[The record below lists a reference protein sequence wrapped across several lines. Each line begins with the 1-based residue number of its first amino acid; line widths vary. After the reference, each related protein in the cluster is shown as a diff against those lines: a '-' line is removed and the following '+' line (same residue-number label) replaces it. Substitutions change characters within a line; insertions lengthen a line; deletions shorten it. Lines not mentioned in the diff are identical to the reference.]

1 MKKKWMSG
9 ILAACTAAATIAGS
23 GCIPVMAD
31 DPDEVTVRFMCFGT
45 VPTDLEMVQDAI
57 NEITVPEINVK
68 VNYESISAANYS
80 TQLALDMTSGEKVDV
95 FYNFDFTNSVMNNQ
109 LLDLTELLPEY
120 APDLIDAT
128 TEKWLEAT
136 TVDGK
141 IYGVPIV
148 NGKAAS
154 LCVAMR
160 KDILEKYNI
169 DVNLE
174 TSEDITD
181 DSADIT
187 LEELSRIYGIV
198 KENELEMIDL
208 CMGGVGTLN
217 LEQMINYDNLTDMTG
232 VLMGNEGYEVV
243 DLYETDQFKKVINTL
258 RDWYLAG
265 YIKSDIATD
274 TESYLS
280 YASAGRMFSV
290 MLATDETIANQLQ
303 RDSGYEYIAYR
314 IKTPLIT
321 SNTLNGNC
329 WSVSSTTDVPEAAV
343 KFLNLAYSNKDLA
356 NLMCYGVEGTH
367 WEYQEDGT
375 VTYPEGVD
383 STTSGYPMT
392 TYWEMPNSLVASVTA
407 GNDPGYNEQLI
418 QENKEAKTSR
428 ALGFSFDSSSVQT
441 EISAI
446 SAVGSQYMTGFLT
459 GSMDIDENYDK
470 FIADLKSAGIDTVIA
485 EKQRQLDEWCEE
497 QGITE

>member
-1 MKKKWMSG
+1 MKQKWMASL
-9 ILAACTAAATIAGS
+9 LAACTAVTAMGVT
-23 GCIPVMAD
+23 IPVVAD
-31 DPDEVTVRFMCFGT
+31 EPDEVTVRFMCFGT

-57 NEITVPEINVK
+57 NAITIPEINVK
-68 VNYESISAANYS
+68 VSYEAISAANYG

-95 FYNFDFTNSVMNNQ
+95 FYNYDFINSVSNNQ

-120 APDLIDAT
+120 APDLIEAT

-136 TVDGK
+136 SVGGK

-160 KDILEKYNI
+160 KDILDKYNI

-174 TSEDITD
+174 ISEDIND
-181 DSADIT
+181 ESADVT
-187 LEELSRIYGIV
+187 LEELSRIYQIV
-198 KENELEMIDL
+198 KENEPQMIGL

-217 LEQMINYDNLTDMTG
+217 LEQMINYDNLNDSTG
-232 VLMGNEGYEVV
+232 VLMGNDGYEVV
-243 DLYETDQFKKVINTL
+243 DLYETDQFKKVLKTL

-265 YIKSDIATD
+265 YVKSDIATD

-290 MLATDETIANQLQ
+290 MLSTDETVANQLQ
-303 RDSGYEYIAYR
+303 RNSGYEYVAYR
-314 IKTPLIT
+314 IKTPLMT
-321 SNTLNGNC
+321 SKTLNGNC

-367 WEYQEDGT
+367 WEYAENGT
-375 VTYPEGVD
+375 VDYPEGVD
-383 STTSGYPMT
+383 ANTSGYPMT
-392 TYWEMPNSLVASVTA
+392 TYWEMPNSLVASVPT
-407 GNDPGYNEQLI
+407 GNDPEYNDQLI
-418 QENKEAKTSR
+418 KENKEAKVSR

-459 GSMDIDENYDK
+459 GSLDFDANYDS
-470 FIADLKSAGIDTVIA
+470 FISDLKSAGIDTVIA
-485 EKQRQLDEWCEE
+485 EKQKQLDKWCAD
-497 QGITE
+497 QGISE